1 MCQVGQAGGPFVK
14 ALIVL
19 PPRPGPTLM
28 PHPVAFV
35 TIGQSPRADVLP
47 EILAEVRT
55 PIAPT
60 ERGVLDD
67 LTLPDIR
74 ALEPGPADECL
85 VSRLRDGTEV
95 LLAKS
100 AIESRL
106 CDEFATLDKQ
116 GFDLIV
122 LLCTGHF
129 GTFHLKTPFLE
140 PQHAVDHFVQGL
152 TYGVRK
158 LGVLL
163 PAAQQIDEFHGIPG
177 AETAF
182 AFASPYTGNSEAEL
196 AVAAETLS
204 GTEAIVM
211 HCMGFT
217 EKMRR
222 QVMTTARRPVHL
234 SRRIVAHAID
244 LILS

>member
-1 MCQVGQAGGPFVK
+1 
-14 ALIVL
+14 
-19 PPRPGPTLM
+19 M

-35 TIGQSPRADVLP
+35 TIGQSPRTDVLP

-55 PIAPT
+55 PISPT

-67 LTLPDIR
+67 LTLPEIR
-74 ALEPGPADECL
+74 ALAPGANDERL

-95 LLAKS
+95 LLAKP

-106 CDEFATLDKQ
+106 RSEFAALDTQ

-129 GTFHLKTPFLE
+129 EKFHLKTPFLE

-152 TYGVRK
+152 TYGVRQ

-163 PAAQQIDEFHGIPG
+163 PNVKQIDEFHGIPG

-182 AFASPYTGNSEAEL
+182 AYASPYTSASETEL
-196 AVAAETLS
+196 AAAAKSLA
-204 GTEAIVM
+204 GTGAIVM
-211 HCMGFT
+211 HCMGYT
-217 EKMRR
+217 EQMRR
-222 QVMTTARRPVHL
+222 QVMATARRPVHL